1 MRLGNQGDLMSLL
14 RAFNLIVPLVV
25 LPSLAAC
32 NSQAE
37 RRAAELQ
44 ETSEKLDAL
53 RQDAVEIADRAKAA
67 EQAARLEDRD
77 KDPNADKDVIAASP
91 QQPDTIIYV
100 PD

>member
-1 MRLGNQGDLMSLL
+1 MRLGNQGDLMSMW

-25 LPSLAAC
+25 LPYLAAC

-53 RQDAVEIADRAKAA
+53 RQDAIEIADRAKAA
-67 EQAARLEDRD
+67 EQAALLDDRGEGPD
-77 KDPNADKDVIAASP
+77 ADKGVDTISP
-91 QQPDTIIYV
+91 QQPDTVVYT